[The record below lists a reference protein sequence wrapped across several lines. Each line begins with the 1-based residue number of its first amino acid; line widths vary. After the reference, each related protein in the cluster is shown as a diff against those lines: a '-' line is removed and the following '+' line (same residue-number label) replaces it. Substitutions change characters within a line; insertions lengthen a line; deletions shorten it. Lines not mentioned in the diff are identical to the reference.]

1 MQKNIDFKV
10 KRVYNINNR
19 KENEANILKKYL
31 YEMHLHTKDTS
42 NCANVKAS
50 VAVEEY
56 IKAGY
61 DGIVVTDHLSPSTY
75 MKYGRELLPWKK
87 KVDFFLRGYKSAK
100 KAANGRIP
108 VLLGMELRYRT
119 SEGDNDYLVYGIT
132 EDFLYNTPEL
142 LNLNSKKF
150 YELTQKNGF
159 LVFQAHPFRVGL
171 KVTNP
176 KFLDGIEI
184 FNGNPRHNSSNDIAE
199 MWAKKYD
206 LMVTSGSDYHEIED
220 LGTGGIYF
228 NKDIKD
234 NKTLVEELLKKDYE
248 LKKP

>member
-1 MQKNIDFKV
+1 M
-10 KRVYNINNR
+10 
-19 KENEANILKKYL
+19 KKYL
-31 YEMHLHTKDTS
+31 YEMHFHTKDTS

-50 VAVEEY
+50 RAVEEY

-87 KVDFFLRGYKSAK
+87 KVDFFLRGYKEAV

-108 VLLGMELRYRT
+108 VLLGMELRFRT
-119 SEGDNDYLVYGIT
+119 SEGDNDYLVYGIN
-132 EDFLYNTPEL
+132 EDFLYKHSNL
-142 LNLNSKKF
+142 LEMNIKKF

-159 LVFQAHPFRVGL
+159 LVFQAHPFRVGM

-176 KFLDGIEI
+176 KCLDGIEI

-206 LMVTSGSDYHEIED
+206 LLVTSGSDYHEIED
-220 LGTGGIYF
+220 LGTGGIWF
-228 NKDIKD
+228 NKEITD
-234 NKTLVEELLKKDYE
+234 NKTLVEELLTQEYEIKKLCD
-248 LKKP
+248 

>member
-1 MQKNIDFKV
+1 MQKNIDFTS

-87 KVDFFLRGYKSAK
+87 KVDFFLRGYKAAK

-159 LVFQAHPFRVGL
+159 LVFQAHPFRVGM

-199 MWAKKYD
+199 MWAKKYG

-234 NKTLVEELLKKDYE
+234 NKTLVEELLKKEYE